1 MLKTQNIPP
10 ILEFSVI
17 LNAGQPIMEKP
28 GPYCVIGG
36 APLKIKLPL
45 PIE

>member
-1 MLKTQNIPP
+1 LRALFP
-10 ILEFSVI
+10 I
-17 LNAGQPIMEKP
+17 EKS